1 VAVGVVMGAVLI
13 AGFGGIVLTGAP
25 GPDVGPIVLTGFDGS
40 SEEAVGG
47 VTEEVDLHT
56 GGVAVESNAV
66 PSGQFIVGGTSNISR
81 FMLAHRT
88 YPMTNKSAAGQLTYL
103 YT

>member
-1 VAVGVVMGAVLI
+1 MAVGVVMGAVLI

-66 PSGQFIVGGTSNISR
+66 P
-81 FMLAHRT
+81 
-88 YPMTNKSAAGQLTYL
+88 
-103 YT
+103 